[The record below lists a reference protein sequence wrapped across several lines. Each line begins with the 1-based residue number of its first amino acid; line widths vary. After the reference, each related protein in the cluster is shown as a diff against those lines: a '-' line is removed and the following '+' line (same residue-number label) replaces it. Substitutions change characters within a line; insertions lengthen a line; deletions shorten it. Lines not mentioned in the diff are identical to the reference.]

1 MFLLKKK
8 IQSQKGQ
15 ILVLSVMLLPLIL
28 IMTIFIVEVGFFYIK
43 QTQLQSAADAIAL
56 AKINTEDEALKLIKL
71 NRTVAFNENNI
82 TTPQLETNSV
92 VLQEKVIPIFSK
104 LFGGDEI
111 TKIKVKADF

>member
-1 MFLLKKK
+1 MLKKNMK
-8 IQSQKGQ
+8 PQKGQ
-15 ILVLSVMLLPLIL
+15 ILVLTVIMLPLLL

-71 NRTVAFNENNI
+71 NRTVAFNGDNI
-82 TTPQLETNSV
+82 TTLQLETNSV